1 MVNAILDHIDD
12 CGILCVPIIS
22 QCLAIGK
29 HFRASDVHKCICGID
44 YSIWIRYSVHA
55 ASHAEIL
62 LFHGIYSLF
71 SLDHRT
77 AFFLSDASVLCRTC
91 LLYTSR
97 CV

>member
-12 CGILCVPIIS
+12 CGILCVRLYHS
-22 QCLAIGK
+22 VWRFGK

-44 YSIWIRYSVHA
+44 YSIWISYSVHA

-62 LFHGIYSLF
+62 LFHGIYSLL

-77 AFFLSDASVLCRTC
+77 AFSSDASVLCRT
-91 LLYTSR
+91 T
-97 CV
+97 